1 MNKKLGE
8 FIRAHRERIKP
19 QDVGLAAGGRR
30 RTPGLRREELA
41 QLCSISP
48 TWLTWLEQG
57 RPVSASGKMLAN
69 LADVLQLTVAER
81 AYLFRL
87 VDKLDPN
94 RDVQADA
101 SMRDLDAI
109 VKAVNAPAYILNRQW
124 DAVAW
129 NREAQELFVG
139 WLDQRQGKPP
149 PNLMRY
155 TFLEPSALS
164 LIDQWSDRAGRLVAE
179 FRAECGKYADQEPL
193 ASLIDELAIS
203 STVFRQLWDSQNV
216 VDREG
221 GTRRFHQRGQGTLS
235 FAQVTLHLATRRD
248 MKLVMLLPE

>member
-1 MNKKLGE
+1 MYKKLGE

-57 RPVSASGKMLAN
+57 RSVSASGKMLAN
-69 LADVLQLTVAER
+69 LADVLRLTVAER
-81 AYLFRL
+81 AYFFRL

-94 RDVQADA
+94 RDAPADA
-101 SMRDLDAI
+101 STRNLDAI
-109 VKAVNAPAYILNRQW
+109 VKSVNAPAYILNRQW

-129 NREAQELFVG
+129 NRKAQELFVG
-139 WLDQRQGKPP
+139 WLNQRRAKPL

-155 TFLEPSALS
+155 TFLEPGAPA
-164 LIDQWSDRAGRLVAE
+164 LIDQWPDRARRLVAE
-179 FRAECGKYADQEPL
+179 FRADCGKYADQEPL
-193 ASLIDELAIS
+193 VSLIDELSTS
-203 STVFRQLWDSQNV
+203 SAAFRQLWDSQNV

-221 GTRRFHQRGQGTLS
+221 GTRRFHHPGRGTLS
-235 FAQVTLHLATRRD
+235 FEQVTLHLATRRD
-248 MKLVMLLPE
+248 LKLVMLLPE